1 MEMFRVYLNNKMK
14 TDESSVRKEKYEA
27 QSKEMKCEN
36 GNRIDRQW
44 T

>member
-36 GNRIDRQW
+36 GKRIDRQW